1 MNFPGR
7 VYIFPVSNINAG
19 LPWWLS
25 GFKKKSTCDAGDTG

>member
-7 VYIFPVSNINAG
+7 VDIFPVSNINAG

-25 GFKKKSTCDAGDTG
+25 GLKKKSTCEAGDTG